1 MFFKIK
7 TVGVKNK
14 NYFVISENNFFPL
27 NDQNLCVSKEYI
39 ALYFKPL
46 SGGRNSDIWTSYL
59 MSKVSSYHNELISY
73 GRPHL
78 TQVRNI
84 HDYWN
89 DYDLEK
95 KHNIAT
101 DLFADI
107 LKKIN
112 LDKKNTRYKNYVKL
126 CNDSI
131 ILATKMIKKQK
142 VKNIKN
148 KTRHYQNITSKKL
161 TERNIDSLKY
171 IIDYFREYRSWLI
184 QIKKFKFDKF

>member
-1 MFFKIK
+1 M
-7 TVGVKNK
+7 
-14 NYFVISENNFFPL
+14 
-27 NDQNLCVSKEYI
+27 
-39 ALYFKPL
+39 
-46 SGGRNSDIWTSYL
+46 
-59 MSKVSSYHNELISY
+59 
-73 GRPHL
+73 
-78 TQVRNI
+78 
-84 HDYWN
+84 
-89 DYDLEK
+89 
-95 KHNIAT
+95 
-101 DLFADI
+101 FADI

-171 IIDYFREYRSWLI
+171 IIDYFREYRSWLM